1 MRTWYYAWRLICARP
16 LTFSCNTFCW
26 LLYANL
32 PLLSGLL
39 TKVLFDTLSGASQ
52 PGFSVWTII
61 AFLVGLEVGR
71 AISFISTLLIFN
83 SFWLT
88 SEVLIRKNLLNWQ
101 MQGTGPHVLPASPGE
116 AVSRFR
122 DDPDEI
128 LVFLDTWVDIGGQ
141 LIFAIASLTILLLI
155 NAQLTLYVFL
165 PLGSVIFLMH
175 AFGKRIKEYRER
187 NREAAGQV
195 TGFIGEIMGA
205 VQAVKIAAAEQY
217 VSRHF
222 QMLNQ
227 KRRQAAVKDQLLSQ
241 MLSSFNLNF
250 ANLGIGIILLLSAQ
264 AMRDGRF
271 TIGDF
276 ALFVSYLGW
285 ITGLPDWT
293 GKLITRYKQASVSV
307 QRLAEMQT
315 GTTADTLV
323 ASGPLYLQGSF
334 PQLPVTRKT
343 DADSLQTLRIKD
355 LSYHYP
361 HSEKGIAA
369 INLQI
374 VRGSYTVITG
384 RIGAGKTTL
393 LKTILGL
400 LPSDAGEIF
409 WNERLIEDPGTFFV
423 PPRCAYTAQVPTL
436 FSETLKEN
444 ILLGLP
450 EEQARL
456 SQAIHLAVL
465 EKDILTFDE
474 GVDTPIG
481 TRGVK
486 LSGGQIQRTA
496 AARMFVRSEELLVF
510 DDLASAL
517 DVESEQTM
525 WERTFVRGNLT
536 YLTVSHRPA
545 TLRRADQIIVL
556 QSGRVV
562 GVGKLEELLASCEEM
577 QQLWPTLQFDA

>member
-16 LTFSCNTFCW
+16 LTFSCSTFCW

-39 TKVLFDTLSGASQ
+39 TKALFDTLSGASK
-52 PGFSVWTII
+52 PGFTVWTLI

-88 SEVLIRKNLLNWQ
+88 SEVLMRKNLLNWQ
-101 MQGTGPHVLPASPGE
+101 MQGTGTRVLPASPGE

-155 NAQLTLYVFL
+155 NAQLTIYVFL
-165 PLGSVIFLMH
+165 PLGAVIFVMH
-175 AFGKRIKEYRER
+175 AFSERVKEYRER

-205 VQAVKIAAAEQY
+205 VQAVKVAIAEPH
-217 VSRHF
+217 VTRHF
-222 QMLNQ
+222 QKLNQ
-227 KRRQAAVKDQLLSQ
+227 KRRQSAIKDRLLSQ
-241 MLSSFNLNF
+241 MLTSFNLNF
-250 ANLGIGIILLLSAQ
+250 ANLGIGFILLLSAQ
-264 AMRDGRF
+264 ALRNGSF
-271 TIGDF
+271 TLGDF
-276 ALFVSYLGW
+276 TLFVSYLGW

-307 QRLAEMQT
+307 QRLAEMQA
-315 GTTADTLV
+315 GTAVDTIV
-323 ASGPLYLQGSF
+323 ASGPLYLQGPF
-334 PQLPVTRKT
+334 PPLPVVQKT
-343 DADSLQTLRIKD
+343 DTDYLNTLKIKD
-355 LSYHYP
+355 LTYHYP
-361 HSEKGIAA
+361 HSEKGIEAVN
-369 INLQI
+369 IQI

-393 LKTILGL
+393 LKTMLGL
-400 LPSDAGEIF
+400 LPRDAGEIL
-409 WNERLIEDPGTFFV
+409 WNERPIQDPSTFFV
-423 PPRCAYTAQVPTL
+423 PPRCAYTAQVPNL

-450 EEQARL
+450 EEQAKL

-465 EKDILTFDE
+465 EKDIATFDE
-474 GVDTPIG
+474 GRDTPIG

-525 WERTFVRGNLT
+525 WERTFARDNLT

-545 TLRRADQIIVL
+545 ILQRADQIIVL
-556 QSGRVV
+556 KSGKVV
-562 GVGKLEELLASCEEM
+562 GIGKLDELLANCEEM
-577 QQLWPTLQFDA
+577 QQLWPTIQFDV